1 MVAAAIFLFLA
12 WTLFSQRADQP
23 VRSLGFFGLSCAAI
37 IWLFF
42 HHSSLHL
49 AISL

>member
-12 WTLFSQRADQP
+12 WTIFGQSANQP
-23 VRSLGFFGLSCAAI
+23 ARSLGFFGLSCAAI

-42 HHSSLHL
+42 HHSSLNL